1 MSSTCAQD
9 LLLKGKSAN
18 LEIFSD
24 YSIMSLQVSEIRGD
38 EETLFVS
45 YVKLHK
51 SVTAKTLARWMKVV
65 LTDSGVDPSL
75 WKPHAVRAA
84 SSTHHSSVRELDL
97 GGICRLADWSMASS
111 TYLKF
116 YKRYV

>member
-1 MSSTCAQD
+1 MSSICSQD
-9 LLLKGKSAN
+9 LLLKGKSVS

-24 YSIMSLQVSEIRGD
+24 YSLISLQVSDILGD
-38 EETLFVS
+38 DETLFVS

-51 SVTAKTLARWMKVV
+51 IISAKTLAQWMKVV
-65 LTDSGVDPSL
+65 LTDLGVDPSL

-84 SSTHHSSVRELDL
+84 SSTHHSSVRKLDL

-111 TYLKF
+111 TYSKF
-116 YKRYV
+116 YKLYV